1 MASVKLYLS
10 NKIDKDSNKSE
21 IYLRFSG
28 GRKTT
33 KRIKSGF
40 YIDNSR
46 WDNSNS
52 RIIIPRIK
60 SKENEETKKLILELD
75 KLSTFI
81 INEFDT
87 AVSTDINLIDDK
99 WFDQIT
105 DRFHYPEKYV
115 EKNPIF
121 NTTMMTFIEYFI
133 KNIAPQRKHEK
144 TGLLLSSNLIQ
155 QFNATNN
162 LLKEYFKTQ
171 KNQDLY
177 FQEIDNTFKD
187 NFISFLQKKD
197 FYLNTVGKHIR
208 VLKSML
214 NSAPPDLKVLSSH
227 SNFPVFTEETDN
239 IFFTAEEI
247 NKLWEFD
254 FSKQTHL
261 EKVVHWFIILCWT
274 GARFSD
280 LNKVIKVKKGDK
292 YIRYK
297 QQKTKTKVVLPIH
310 DMVRKVFEKYDY
322 KVPTPIS
329 NQKFNDE
336 LKIAVKAVGFTENIE
351 INRTI
356 GNKVISTI
364 FEKHQVVSSHTGRR
378 SFCTNSFISK
388 IPTLYIMKASGH
400 KTEKSFLKYIKMT
413 EEEHAEKMAVEWE
426 KIYEK
431 EKSSEISNDIIELNQ
446 TIEKLNS
453 DYKILQQANITLS
466 QIFTQT
472 MKENNELKIK
482 LESMQG

>member
-1 MASVKLYLS
+1 
-10 NKIDKDSNKSE
+10 
-21 IYLRFSG
+21 
-28 GRKTT
+28 
-33 KRIKSGF
+33 
-40 YIDNSR
+40 
-46 WDNSNS
+46 
-52 RIIIPRIK
+52 
-60 SKENEETKKLILELD
+60 
-75 KLSTFI
+75 
-81 INEFDT
+81 
-87 AVSTDINLIDDK
+87 
-99 WFDQIT
+99 
-105 DRFHYPEKYV
+105 
-115 EKNPIF
+115 
-121 NTTMMTFIEYFI
+121 
-133 KNIAPQRKHEK
+133 
-144 TGLLLSSNLIQ
+144 
-155 QFNATNN
+155 
-162 LLKEYFKTQ
+162 
-171 KNQDLY
+171 
-177 FQEIDNTFKD
+177 
-187 NFISFLQKKD
+187 
-197 FYLNTVGKHIR
+197 
-208 VLKSML
+208 
-214 NSAPPDLKVLSSH
+214 
-227 SNFPVFTEETDN
+227 
-239 IFFTAEEI
+239 
-247 NKLWEFD
+247 
-254 FSKQTHL
+254 
-261 EKVVHWFIILCWT
+261 
-274 GARFSD
+274 
-280 LNKVIKVKKGDK
+280 
-292 YIRYK
+292 
-297 QQKTKTKVVLPIH
+297 
-310 DMVRKVFEKYDY
+310 MVRKVFEKYDY